1 MKKVSTRATLAV
13 YTVTHFVVDFSC
25 GWLLYELY
33 KTGAIGAAYAGA
45 AFVLYNF
52 LAFGLQ
58 FIIGGGADKFGPV
71 AVAAAG
77 CGLLLAGLLLPGK
90 MWVLAVTLAGLGN
103 AAFHAGG
110 GVDSLIF
117 SRGKMTRSGI
127 FVSSGAV
134 GVALGMLTGGAGL
147 VGRYIPIA
155 AVTVCLILIILFGST
170 HEEPAYPADM
180 IKPGKMALTSGASAI
195 VFCLFAVLVRSYA
208 GFLFTMPWKKGFMLV
223 LAAALFAACGKALGG
238 ILADAL
244 GGRLVGT
251 VSVIVSIP
259 LIVLGGEY
267 IIPSLLGIMAF
278 NMAMPVTLFTLSEQ
292 FRGHEGFAFGLT
304 TLALLI
310 GYLGFSFVT
319 LSPVLS
325 TIILIALTSA
335 AGITIYLSVPGRAR
349 VKQKVSK

>member
-1 MKKVSTRATLAV
+1 MKNVSTRVTLAV
-13 YTVTHFVVDFSC
+13 YTVSHFVVDFSC

-33 KTGAIGAAYAGA
+33 KTGVIGEAYAGA
-45 AFVLYNF
+45 AFVLYNI

-58 FIIGGGADKFGPV
+58 FIIGSGADKLGPV

-77 CGLLLAGLLLPGK
+77 YGLLLAGLLLPGS
-90 MWVLAVTLAGLGN
+90 MWGLSVTLAGLGN

-117 SRGKMTRSGI
+117 SRGRMARSGI

-147 VGRYIPIA
+147 VGRYIPVAA
-155 AVTVCLILIILFGST
+155 AVVCLILIILFGRT
-170 HEEPAYPADM
+170 DEEPAYPADM
-180 IKPGKMALTSGASAI
+180 IKPGKAALTSGAAAT

-208 GFLFTMPWKKGFMLV
+208 GFLFSMPWKKGFVLV
-223 LAAALFAACGKALGG
+223 LAAAFFAACGKALGG

-244 GGRLVGT
+244 GGRLIGT

-259 LIVLGGEY
+259 LVVLGGEH
-267 IIPSLLGIMAF
+267 IIPSLFGIMAF
-278 NMAMPVTLFTLSEQ
+278 NMAMPVTLYTLSEQ

-325 TIILIALTSA
+325 TVILIALTAA
-335 AGITIYLSVPGRAR
+335 AGITIYLSVPGRVRIKQR
-349 VKQKVSK
+349 VGK